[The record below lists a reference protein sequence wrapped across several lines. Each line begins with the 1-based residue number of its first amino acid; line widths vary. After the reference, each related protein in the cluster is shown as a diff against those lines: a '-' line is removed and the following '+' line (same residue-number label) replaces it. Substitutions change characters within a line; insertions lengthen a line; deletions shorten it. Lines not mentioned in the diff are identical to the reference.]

1 MGELQQRMG
10 AGEFAE
16 WAVFLSIEPIGALR
30 DDLHTAML
38 MTLLAN
44 ANRDRKKKPKPF
56 ALTEFLPDFWKAPEA
71 DKAKGAENLLA
82 KFKMLTG

>member
-1 MGELQQRMG
+1 MG

-16 WAVFLSIEPIGALR
+16 WVAFLEVEPVGGVR

-44 ANRDRKKKPKPF
+44 ANRDRKRHPKPF
-56 ALTEFLPDFWKAPEA
+56 ALQEFWPDFWKTP
-71 DKAKGAENLLA
+71 DAEKKVDPAAIMA
-82 KFKMLTG
+82 KFKLLTG